1 MTFFQILAG
10 PLAALAIGLAASPAT
25 AAIAPAEAA
34 ARNPSAD
41 LRERYA
47 QVRERLEKSPYGRP
61 LWLDSREMA
70 RQLQGDAYAIVS
82 HPYAKVEA
90 ALVPVGNWCD
100 LLMLPF
106 NTKKCESTTA
116 EGGRLSLFVGRK
128 NDTPVERTYRLDF
141 QYELATRTRDYM
153 QLVLKCENG
162 PLGTRDYRIVLEAT
176 PIDENRTFLHL
187 SYTYG
192 YGTLSKVA
200 MQTYLATVGAS
211 KVGFTTERAA
221 DGGQPQ
227 LVGGMRGVM
236 ERNTMRYAL
245 AIEAYLASLDGPRDA
260 RLAKRLNDWFSAIER
275 YPRQLREEDV
285 DRTQYL
291 AMKRREFARMA
302 GAGPTTATGS

>member
-1 MTFFQILAG
+1 MTFFRILAG
-10 PLAALAIGLAASPAT
+10 PLAALAIGFAGSPAT

-41 LRERYA
+41 LRERHA

-106 NTKKCESTTA
+106 NTKNCESTTA

-141 QYELATRTRDYM
+141 QYELAARTRDYM

-200 MQTYLATVGAS
+200 MQAYLATVGAS

-227 LVGGMRGVM
+227 LVSGMRGVM

-260 RLAKRLNDWFSAIER
+260 RLAKRLNEWFSATER

-285 DRTQYL
+285 DRAQYL

>member
-1 MTFFQILAG
+1 MTLSRILAG
-10 PLAALAIGLAASPAT
+10 AVACLALGLAAIPAT
-25 AAIAPAEAA
+25 AAIASAEAA
-34 ARNPSAD
+34 VRNPGAE
-41 LRERYA
+41 LRDRYA

-61 LWLDSREMA
+61 LLLDSREMS
-70 RQLQGDAYAIVS
+70 RQLQGDAYAVVS
-82 HPYAKVEA
+82 HSYAKVEA

-100 LLMLPF
+100 VLMLPF
-106 NTKKCESTTA
+106 NTKHCESTSA

-141 QYELATRTRDYM
+141 QYVLGARTRDYM
-153 QLVLKCENG
+153 QLVLKSENG

-211 KVGFTTERAA
+211 KVGFSTEHAGESGTA
-221 DGGQPQ
+221 Q

-245 AIEAYLASLDGPRDA
+245 AIEAYLASLEGPRDA
-260 RLAKRLNDWFSAIER
+260 RIAKRLNEWFSATER
-275 YPRQLREEDV
+275 YPRQLHEDDI
-285 DRTQYL
+285 DRGQYV
-291 AMKRREFARMA
+291 AMKRREYARMA
-302 GAGPTTATGS
+302 GASPRAATGS

>member
-1 MTFFQILAG
+1 MIPSRILAG
-10 PLAALAIGLAASPAT
+10 ALAALAIGLAVLPARAAVAS
-25 AAIAPAEAA
+25 AEAA
-34 ARNPSAD
+34 TRNPAAD

-47 QVRERLEKSPYGRP
+47 QIRERLDTSPYGRA
-61 LWLDSREMA
+61 LLLDSREMA
-70 RQLQGDAYAIVS
+70 RQLQGDAYAVVS

-100 LLMLPF
+100 VLMLPF
-106 NTKKCESTTA
+106 NTKHCESTSVG
-116 EGGRLSLFVGRK
+116 GGRLSLFVGRK
-128 NDTPVERTYRLDF
+128 NDTPVEKTYRLDF
-141 QYELATRTRDYM
+141 QYELAARARDYM

-176 PIDENRTFLHL
+176 PIDEHRTFLHL

-192 YGTLSKVA
+192 YGTLSKLA
-200 MQTYLATVGAS
+200 MQTYLSTLGAS
-211 KVGFTTERAA
+211 KVGFTAERAA
-221 DGGQPQ
+221 DGQPQ

-260 RLAKRLNDWFSAIER
+260 RLGKRLNEWFSATER
-275 YPRQLREEDV
+275 YPRQLHEDV
-285 DRTQYL
+285 DRAQYL

-302 GAGPTTATGS
+302 GAAPTPATGS